1 MQIPEPVHHEVT
13 KATKVHEELL
23 VQNRLVSL
31 RGLRAFVIHRIWLIG
46 WLLLIAPAQGIR
58 AAETIDRVLALV
70 AGQLITLTDVT
81 AARDLGLVSAEAAA
95 DSVRAVL
102 SKLIDREL
110 ILAEADRYAPPEP
123 DAEAVDRE
131 MERVRARFQSP
142 QAFDLALARSGID
155 EKHLRETLRQDLRIA
170 AYLDQRFTV
179 PGSPG
184 SPGNDER
191 RQALIGEWLAGLRR
205 RADIIDFYLPGR

>member
-1 MQIPEPVHHEVT
+1 LCVL
-13 KATKVHEELL
+13 AL
-23 VQNRLVSL
+23 
-31 RGLRAFVIHRIWLIG
+31 A
-46 WLLLIAPAQGIR
+46 AQQ
-58 AAETIDRVLALV
+58 ALADETIDRVLALV

-81 AARDLGLVSAEAAA
+81 AARDLGLVSAGAAA
-95 DSVRAVL
+95 DPVRAVL

-123 DAEAVDRE
+123 DADAVDRE
-131 MERVRARFQSP
+131 MERVRARFQTP

-155 EKHLRETLRQDLRIA
+155 EKHLRETLREDLRIG

-179 PGSPG
+179 AGGPGGPG
-184 SPGNDER
+184 GDDR
-191 RQALIGEWLAGLRR
+191 RQALVNEWLAGLRR